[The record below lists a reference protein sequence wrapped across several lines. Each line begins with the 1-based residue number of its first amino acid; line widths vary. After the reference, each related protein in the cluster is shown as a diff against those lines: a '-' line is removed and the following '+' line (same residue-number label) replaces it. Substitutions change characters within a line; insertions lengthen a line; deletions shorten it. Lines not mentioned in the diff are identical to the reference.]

1 MQAVLNAAKQGDV
14 SHIQAAALKLAV
26 SKGYLTED
34 HKLTAQGFAAVGGD
48 YLIQVPKKVEKEVVW
63 VTVDTKPDEAEAE
76 ATARRFS
83 VTNANVFRVVPD
95 GLVLPRFPVFDFGQR
110 YVENAL
116 NGTRVATPGFVGI
129 DSDESLPEALFIIQ
143 KRISPTFADGQQLD
157 WELAVERR
165 FADYE
170 DAAQVAYEYVTAE
183 KKDGLECRVVYA
195 DPPLPLTVYRN
206 GQAGRPD
213 TSAYEELVRL
223 AAGFFLQDG
232 TPHAEAAGILLA
244 EWAHTPEQVRKA
256 CAAALRRIG
265 LHELAE
271 VISHV

>member
-14 SHIQAAALKLAV
+14 SHIQVAALKLAV

-34 HKLTAQGFAAVGGD
+34 HKLTDQGFAAVGGD
-48 YLIQVPKKVEKEVVW
+48 YLIQVPKKVDKEIVW
-63 VTVDTKPDEAEAE
+63 ATVDTKPDEAEAE
-76 ATARRFS
+76 AAARRFS
-83 VTNANVFRVVPD
+83 VTNANVFRVIPD
-95 GLVLPRFPVFDFGQR
+95 GLVLSQFPVFDFGQR
-110 YVENAL
+110 YVEDAL
-116 NGTRVATPGFVGI
+116 SGARVATPSFLGVN
-129 DSDESLPEALFIIQ
+129 SDESLPEALFIIQ
-143 KRISPTFADGQQLD
+143 KRISPAFVDGQQLE

-170 DAAQVAYEYVTAE
+170 DAAQVAYEFVTAE

-213 TSAYEELVRL
+213 TSAYHELIQIT
-223 AAGFFLQDG
+223 AGFFLQQDM
-232 TPHAEAAGILLA
+232 PQAEAAGILLA
-244 EWAHTPEQVRKA
+244 EWAHTPEQVCKV

-265 LHELAE
+265 LDELAE
-271 VISHV
+271 VISHG